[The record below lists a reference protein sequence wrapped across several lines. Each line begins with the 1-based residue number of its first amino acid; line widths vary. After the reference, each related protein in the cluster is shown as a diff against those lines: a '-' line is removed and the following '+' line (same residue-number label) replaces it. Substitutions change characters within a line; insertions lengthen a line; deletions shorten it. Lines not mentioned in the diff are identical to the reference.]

1 MTTARRDTAGA
12 SASDNSREVS
22 GIAAGVIAG
31 AVAGSGGP
39 DPQSQ
44 HAYWR
49 QHFRELQTLGSSGT
63 YEDYAPAFEYGW
75 ESRSACE
82 AKASQ
87 APADFEEAEAT
98 LQEQWQQRPVAA
110 ALPWNMAREAVR
122 AAWEKVEQA
131 VASDEAK
138 PSAR

>member
-1 MTTARRDTAGA
+1 MSPANKDTTG
-12 SASDNSREVS
+12 SNSDKPTEVS

-31 AVAGSGGP
+31 AVAGSRSAN
-39 DPQSQ
+39 PQTE

-49 QHFRELQTLGSSGT
+49 EHFRELPALKDSAA

-75 ESRSACE
+75 ESRAGCC
-82 AKASQ
+82 AKPSQ
-87 APADFEEAEAT
+87 AQADFEAAESD
-98 LQEQWQQRPVAA
+98 LREQWQQRPAAA
-110 ALPWNMAREAVR
+110 ALPWSMAREAVR

-131 VASDEAK
+131 IVSDDAK